1 MNIQTVTGA
10 SPKTKKT
17 STWIPDA
24 GRIVCV
30 SCNLSSQLVSFTL
43 ITAFSTQLSLVKALQ
58 KSDAHGFN
66 NPKATRSPG
75 SQAKSGFLKI
85 ERSAANQ
92 LGLQLGHRHSKTS
105 LAKTWGQV
113 LVQIW
118 GRFDESNSKVAT
130 FGIVGTVASSPTH
143 IVAAAKSKASQT
155 TPLPRGK
162 SRTQHP
168 ENFTSLAPSSVQQQS
183 YHMLQNTQELCC
195 ETSHVTNIHTL
206 YTYIYIYE

>member
-1 MNIQTVTGA
+1 MNIQTATGA

-17 STWIPDA
+17 STWVPDA

-66 NPKATRSPG
+66 DPKATRSPG

-92 LGLQLGHRHSKTS
+92 LGLQLGHQHTKTS

-118 GRFDESNSKVAT
+118 GRFDESEQQKWPYCLTSHIW
-130 FGIVGTVASSPTH
+130 IVGTCWHCGLLANAHCSSGKVQSIADNTS
-143 IVAAAKSKASQT
+143 SK
-155 TPLPRGK
+155 RK
-162 SRTQHP
+162 
-168 ENFTSLAPSSVQQQS
+168 
-183 YHMLQNTQELCC
+183 
-195 ETSHVTNIHTL
+195 I
-206 YTYIYIYE
+206 

>member
-17 STWIPDA
+17 STWVPDA

-92 LGLQLGHRHSKTS
+92 LGRLLGHWHPKTS

-118 GRFDESNSKVAT
+118 GRFDESNSKVAIL
-130 FGIVGTVASSPTH
+130 FDFPHLDSWHCGLLANAHCSSGKVQSIADNTS
-143 IVAAAKSKASQT
+143 SK
-155 TPLPRGK
+155 RK
-162 SRTQHP
+162 
-168 ENFTSLAPSSVQQQS
+168 
-183 YHMLQNTQELCC
+183 
-195 ETSHVTNIHTL
+195 I
-206 YTYIYIYE
+206 